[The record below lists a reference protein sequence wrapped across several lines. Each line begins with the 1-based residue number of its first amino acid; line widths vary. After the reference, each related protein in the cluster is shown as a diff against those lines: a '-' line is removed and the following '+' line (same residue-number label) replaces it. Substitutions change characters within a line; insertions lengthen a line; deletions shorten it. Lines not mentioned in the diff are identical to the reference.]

1 MSKQIFVVLVVLCIC
16 THIIRT
22 TYEILKHKKIVVASR
37 LSFIIMFTNMA
48 LLWISWFMLGS
59 YDVYKLNLPA
69 VVRYA
74 GILLNLLGLI
84 LFLTALFTIKT
95 LETYDGDLI
104 TKGIYSKVRHPMYLG
119 FICWLIGT
127 PVFYGAVFSFGLAV
141 LFIANVLFWRHLEE
155 IELEKRF
162 AGYKEYKGKTVF

>member
-1 MSKQIFVVLVVLCIC
+1 MNNRNFILLIIISVLTHFV
-16 THIIRT
+16 RT
-22 TYEILKHKKIVVASR
+22 VYEILKHKKIVAASR

-74 GILLNLLGLI
+74 GIVLNLLGLI

-127 PVFYGAVFSFGLAV
+127 PVFYGAVYSFVLAV
-141 LFIANVLFWRHLEE
+141 LFVANVLFWRYLEE

-162 AGYKEYKGKTVF
+162 VGYKMYKISTLF

>member
-1 MSKQIFVVLVVLCIC
+1 MNYRTFTALVILCIIA
-16 THIIRT
+16 HIIRT

-37 LSFIIMFTNMA
+37 LSFIIIFTNMA
-48 LLWISWFMLGS
+48 VLWISWFLLCS
-59 YDVYKLNLPA
+59 YDVYKINLPA
-69 VVRYA
+69 VVRYL
-74 GILLNLLGLI
+74 GIAINLLGAG
-84 LFLTALFTIKT
+84 LFFTALFTIKT

-127 PVFYGAVFSFGLAV
+127 PVFYGAVFSSAFAV
-141 LFIANVLFWRHLEE
+141 LFIANVLCWRHLEE

-162 AGYKEYKGKTVF
+162 VGYKEYRAKTIF